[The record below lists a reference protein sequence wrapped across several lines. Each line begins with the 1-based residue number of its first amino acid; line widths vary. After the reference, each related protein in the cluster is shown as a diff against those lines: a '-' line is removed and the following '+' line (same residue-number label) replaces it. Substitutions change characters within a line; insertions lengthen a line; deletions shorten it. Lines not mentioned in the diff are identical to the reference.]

1 MMTKPSITELDRSVD
16 SRYTLVAMAAKRA
29 RMIGHERMEKEEAE
43 GYTGMPEKPVT
54 QAVNEIAGGIVGY
67 VRSAAI
73 ERAREYEEEK
83 FMAISK
89 LEKDSAAES
98 SKDDNAEAKTG
109 ADGGDLFGDDAEY
122 SAIDEALKLARE
134 KSAGEKNE
142 E

>member
-1 MMTKPSITELDRSVD
+1 MMTKPSITELDRCVD

-29 RMIGHERMEKEEAE
+29 RMIGHERMEKEETE

-54 QAVNEIAGGIVGY
+54 QAVNEIAGGVVGY

-98 SKDDNAEAKTG
+98 SKNDNADAKDST
-109 ADGGDLFGDDAEY
+109 DDGDLFGDEAEY

-134 KSAGEKNE
+134 KSAGETNE